1 MQHPEITNKT
11 YQGTK
16 HQTLFTCP
24 MYIKLRHLIAG
35 HLHVCTAY
43 WHGHRKPTE
52 WTVGMCLKI
61 WTCYYVT
68 DIMVCWNIIYC
79 NVKSILQA
87 CVIMDLVEQV
97 TKMSSNSESYLIA
110 PSQDAENDVLLPEE
124 CLGIQV
130 AIRLGTQLVLF

>member
-1 MQHPEITNKT
+1 
-11 YQGTK
+11 
-16 HQTLFTCP
+16 
-24 MYIKLRHLIAG
+24 
-35 HLHVCTAY
+35 
-43 WHGHRKPTE
+43 
-52 WTVGMCLKI
+52 
-61 WTCYYVT
+61 
-68 DIMVCWNIIYC
+68 MVCWNIIYC